1 MVHKASRPRHEGQS
15 GPECGKGIVGEGVG
29 AEEEVIKCEKENS
42 RMVAAVFILM
52 SRNLLFIQASRQ
64 PMNSK

>member
-29 AEEEVIKCEKENS
+29 AEEEVIKYEKENS
-42 RMVAAVFILM
+42 RMVAAVFFLM
-52 SRNLLFIQASRQ
+52 S
-64 PMNSK
+64 